1 MDTDSFKVYIKTGD
15 IYLNNGKVVEERFD
29 SFIMSYT
36 DHYLEENINSWVNEK
51 LVRQKIMKE
60 FGALTAKT
68 YSCLTANNN
77 EDKKAKGTKSA
88 Q

>member
-1 MDTDSFKVYIKTGD
+1 
-15 IYLNNGKVVEERFD
+15 
-29 SFIMSYT
+29 
-36 DHYLEENINSWVNEK
+36 
-51 LVRQKIMKE
+51 MKE

-88 Q
+88 QQIKLRFEDYKHFLEVIQLENKIDQSEKKTKFDVTRLKKNTIKNSQQTKN